1 VYLSLVDGVGGWLQ
15 TGGKENSRKKL
26 FVGGLPPS
34 VDEQQLREGF
44 SKYGKVSSVIVVVA
58 FF

>member
-1 VYLSLVDGVGGWLQ
+1 V
-15 TGGKENSRKKL
+15 KENSRRKL

-44 SKYGKVSSVIVVVA
+44 SKYGKVSRPLSAVFVVSFTIDSVPTDSQL
-58 FF
+58 FSL